1 VEELNVSRFLHLEDE
16 RHQRVLLVERL
27 MQWIALLGVVLLVLA
42 GLR

>member
-1 VEELNVSRFLHLEDE
+1 MSRFLHLEDE